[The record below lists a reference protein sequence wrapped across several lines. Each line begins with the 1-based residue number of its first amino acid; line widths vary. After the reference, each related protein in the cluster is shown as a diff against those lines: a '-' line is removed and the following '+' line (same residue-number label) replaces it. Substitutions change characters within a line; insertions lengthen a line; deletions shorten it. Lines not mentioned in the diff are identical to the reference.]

1 MLLGWYIPATSPLLT
16 IVLFSEKVSKF
27 NFKVKKYYFFTESS
41 EVSEPGGGG
50 HFRDEADCDVQLGV
64 VKHLL
69 EVPGEGGVPAVFGA
83 VSVDPVPPGSVLTL
97 LADEECLL
105 CCVSSFTADVTCKLW
120 HLPSETNIP
129 INEEDDKEGQEAIFE
144 FEPPEHV
151 GRATPCDWC
160 ETLDFQIWFDLI
172 VSFFLL
178 IQVSSQT
185 SVGVCVC
192 AVVQ

>member
-1 MLLGWYIPATSPLLT
+1 MLLAWYIPATSPLLT

-27 NFKVKKYYFFTESS
+27 NFKVNKYYFFTESS

-64 VKHLL
+64 VQHLL
-69 EVPGEGGVPAVFGA
+69 EVPGEAGVPAVFGA
-83 VSVDPVPPGSVLTL
+83 VSVDPVPSGSVLTL
-97 LADEECLL
+97 LADEECIHF
-105 CCVSSFTADVTCKLW
+105 CCVSSSPADVTCKLW

-151 GRATPCDWC
+151 VTATPCDWC
-160 ETLDFQIWFDLI
+160 DPLDFQK
-172 VSFFLL
+172 
-178 IQVSSQT
+178 
-185 SVGVCVC
+185 CR
-192 AVVQ
+192 